1 MNKQGF
7 STVELL
13 LYIAI
18 MTVLMGLTTTA
29 VLYDY
34 IRALSAM
41 RLLHEFSMLSTAQD
55 VFVQDMYCASD
66 HVDAWYQL
74 DDHTVIARC
83 GATDVGWTLKRARLV
98 RASGTY
104 DRNKQRW
111 IKRSASVMATGVT
124 HCTFT
129 LIPDM
134 HNMHRIQTVRCVL
147 TSERNEITRSVAL
160 RNGRMV

>member
-1 MNKQGF
+1 MSKHGF
-7 STVELL
+7 SAVELL

-34 IRALSAM
+34 MRALAAM
-41 RLLHEFSMLSTAQD
+41 RSLHEFSMLSTAQD

-66 HVDAWYQL
+66 HVDAWYQP
-74 DDHTVIARC
+74 DDHTIIARC

-98 RASGTY
+98 RASGRY
-104 DRNKQRW
+104 DSNKQRW

-124 HCTFT
+124 RCMFT
-129 LIPDM
+129 LIPDT
-134 HNMHRIQTVRCVL
+134 HNRHRIQVVRCRL
-147 TSERNEITRSVAL
+147 TSERNEIIRSVTL
-160 RNGRMV
+160 RNGRRV